1 MRLSNRH
8 HLVIYVVYIV
18 LVVSISAFISLPPLP
33 VISSRKTTTIPN
45 QQVEQNILLLKSS
58 INNNEDNPL
67 SEEDGMLTTDE
78 NNNIETIINNNW
90 MKRSSSIDF
99 NPADLSQTNT
109 NGIEDETIYMDIGI
123 NGLTFG
129 TGDLSKRMHG
139 ALMKVASTKFGN
151 NIPSDLIHVYL
162 LYAMDTS
169 AKEAVKVAMDS
180 NGYVLNLGDEEDMQ
194 DEGSWGQIDQVVLLD
209 SMTNEVIVGEDGSS
223 SYTSFMD
230 AITKGGWEPGDSYSF
245 IVREVPSRKKAMDL
259 EALLK
264 ALDPDGTL
272 WEEAKERGML
282 LPGDE
287 ITSLKELGIDCDQ
300 RVKSAPFETSDEQN
314 VFSGGESKGYNI
326 ISRKQLMK
334 SSMNSDGT
342 ENQKSELIFV
352 CVPCIGMQ
360 KCLICSHHFIPISQ

>member
-1 MRLSNRH
+1 MRSISNRHH
-8 HLVIYVVYIV
+8 HLVIYVIYIA
-18 LVVSISAFISLPPLP
+18 LVSISAFVPPPPLT
-33 VISSRKTTTIPN
+33 VISRPTTTIQT
-45 QQVEQNILLLKSS
+45 QQEQTITLLKSS
-58 INNNEDNPL
+58 INNEEDNNPL
-67 SEEDGMLTTDE
+67 AEEDGMLTTDE

-151 NIPSDLIHVYL
+151 NNDIPSDLINVYL

-209 SMTNEVIVGEDGSS
+209 SITNEPIVGEDGSS

-272 WEEAKERGML
+272 WEEAKEQGLL

-287 ITSLKELGIDCDQ
+287 ITSLKELSIDCEQ
-300 RVKSAPFETSDEQN
+300 RVKSAPFETSDEKN
-314 VFSGGESKGYNI
+314 VFSGGESKGYNV

-342 ENQKSELIFV
+342 ENQKSEC
-352 CVPCIGMQ
+352 CVYS
-360 KCLICSHHFIPISQ
+360 LY

>member
-1 MRLSNRH
+1 MIST
-8 HLVIYVVYIV
+8 LVI
-18 LVVSISAFISLPPLP
+18 LMVSISAFIPPPPLP
-33 VISSRKTTTIPN
+33 VISRTTTIPN
-45 QQVEQNILLLKSS
+45 QLLLLKSS

-67 SEEDGMLTTDE
+67 EDGMLTTDE

-90 MKRSSSIDF
+90 MKRSSTIDF

-109 NGIEDETIYMDIGI
+109 NGVEDETIYMDIGI
-123 NGLTFG
+123 NGQTFG

-151 NIPSDLIHVYL
+151 NDIPSDLINVYL

-209 SMTNEVIVGEDGSS
+209 SITNEVMVGEDGSS

-287 ITSLKELGIDCDQ
+287 ITSLKELSIDCDQ
-300 RVKSAPFETSDEQN
+300 RVKSAPFETSDEEN
-314 VFSGGESKGYNI
+314 VFSGGESKGYNV

-352 CVPCIGMQ
+352 FIHFCMQ
-360 KCLICSHHFIPISQ
+360 KCLHICSHTHIISISC

>member
-1 MRLSNRH
+1 MSSISNHH
-8 HLVIYVVYIV
+8 HLLHVISTLVI
-18 LVVSISAFISLPPLP
+18 LVVSISAFIPPPPLP
-33 VISSRKTTTIPN
+33 VISGKTTTI
-45 QQVEQNILLLKSS
+45 QKQIQLLKSS

-67 SEEDGMLTTDE
+67 SSEDGMLTTDE
-78 NNNIETIINNNW
+78 NNNNVETIINNNW

-151 NIPSDLIHVYL
+151 NNDIPSDLINVYL

-209 SMTNEVIVGEDGSS
+209 SITNEVMVGEDGSS

-272 WEEAKERGML
+272 WEEAKEQGLL

-287 ITSLKELGIDCDQ
+287 ITSLRELSIDCEQ
-300 RVKSAPFETSDEQN
+300 RVKSAPFETSDEKS
-314 VFSGGESKGYNI
+314 VFSGGESKGYNV

-342 ENQKSELIFV
+342 DSL
-352 CVPCIGMQ
+352 
-360 KCLICSHHFIPISQ
+360 FI